1 MALTPEQ
8 QRARFGMTQ
17 QDAHRTRDLALQSL
31 TPAQIATARK
41 AWDAMA
47 DLVRNST
54 RHPEL
59 IRFCFLNALATGAD
73 VADAE
78 RQTRAYARSAD

>member
-8 QRARFGMTQ
+8 QRERFGMTQ

-31 TPAQIATARK
+31 TPAQVATARK

-47 DLVRNST
+47 DLVRKSA

-59 IRFCFLNALATGAD
+59 IRFYFLNALATGAS

-78 RQTRAYARSAD
+78 AQTLAYARGAD